1 MVQDPTTIAE
11 RADYAVYSC
20 NQKLI
25 LQKLIFGDNCFVGSG
40 GTLVEAAYEV
50 ADHFLNSG
58 VTVHY
63 AGSSVLEAT
72 NNGRYCIFNDIQGA
86 WDKPIQDQADMV
98 LICATYVSLA
108 IWKAGLLDEATI
120 NQYAY
125 NGLFRSKKHARKQFL
140 CKPMAKE

>member
-1 MVQDPTTIAE
+1 MDIPNGSDPTTIAE

-20 NQKLI
+20 NQRINIAKA
-25 LQKLIFGDNCFVGSG
+25 IFGDNCFVGSG

-86 WDKPIQDQADMV
+86 WDKPIQDPSRYGV
-98 LICATYVSLA
+98 ICATYVSFSNM
-108 IWKAGLLDEATI
+108 ESRI
-120 NQYAY
+120 N
-125 NGLFRSKKHARKQFL
+125 R
-140 CKPMAKE
+140 